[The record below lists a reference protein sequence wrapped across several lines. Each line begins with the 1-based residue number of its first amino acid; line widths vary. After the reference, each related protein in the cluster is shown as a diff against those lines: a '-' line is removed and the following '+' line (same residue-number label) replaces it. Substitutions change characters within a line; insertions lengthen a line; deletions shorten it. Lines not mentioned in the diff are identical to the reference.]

1 MQNLGTGTHIEQH
14 FLSDVQLDPAQAW
27 TWVQEAQAVIVDVRC
42 AEERQ
47 WFPQV
52 PGAVAI
58 PLHCLMQLA
67 GLDEGTAELSD
78 DNLVPQARRALTARL
93 LRHASAG
100 DALLCFCARGDRSLE
115 AAYLLREL
123 GYERSYAIEGGMHG
137 WEQAGLPLLRPMD
150 IC

>member
-27 TWVQEAQAVIVDVRC
+27 EWVQDGQAVIVDVRC

-58 PLHCLMQLA
+58 PLHCLKQLF
-67 GLDEGTAELSD
+67 GLDEGTSELSGD
-78 DNLVPQARRALTARL
+78 SLGPMERRALTARL

-115 AAYLLREL
+115 AAHLLREL

>member
-1 MQNLGTGTHIEQH
+1 MQNLGIETHLEQR
-14 FLSDVQLDPAQAW
+14 FLTDLQLDPQQAW
-27 TWVQEAQAVIVDVRC
+27 NWVQEFHGVIVDVRC
-42 AEERQ
+42 AEERE
-47 WFPQV
+47 WFARV

-58 PLHCLMQLA
+58 PLPCLKQLLD
-67 GLDEGTAELSD
+67 LDEGTAELGS
-78 DNLVPQARRALTARL
+78 DNLSPQERRAFTARL

-115 AAYLLREL
+115 AAQLLREL
-123 GYERSYAIEGGMHG
+123 GYERSYAIGSGMQG